1 MYFVNLKPSNL
12 REICFDQ
19 CIRLNA
25 ERGSKDTSKT
35 IRSRQAVPI
44 QEIVHTRVVKVA
56 LQQQCTSGYETPLRR
71 YASDGSHLRFFSFTW
86 TLGLTYILRIAHIF
100 IEKQALT
107 TACSKTTKLHHRCSR
122 IPLRHLP
129 AELKMTCQEWTP

>member
-1 MYFVNLKPSNL
+1 MYFVNLITLKPPRN
-12 REICFDQ
+12 CFDQ

-35 IRSRQAVPI
+35 IRSRRAVPI

-56 LQQQCTSGYETPLRR
+56 LQQQRTSGYETPLRR
-71 YASDGSHLRFFSFTW
+71 YASDGSHLRFFSYTR

-100 IEKQALT
+100 SEKQALT
-107 TACSKTTKLHHRCSR
+107 TACSKTTKLHHQCSR

-129 AELKMTCQEWTP
+129 AELKMTCQE